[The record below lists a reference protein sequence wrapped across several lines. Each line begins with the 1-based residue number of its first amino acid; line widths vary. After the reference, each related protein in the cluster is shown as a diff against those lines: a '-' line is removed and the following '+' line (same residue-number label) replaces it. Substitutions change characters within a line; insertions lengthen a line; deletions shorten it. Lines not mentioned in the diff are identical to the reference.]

1 MGIYISNFLLF
12 RYSYNICDQ
21 VGGLDI
27 VCPVYYMTN
36 FRGFRSGLE
45 FGLPGFRFF
54 VEGHEIFLKLS
65 SEVIDILLGAVE
77 HEYCI
82 EIKIPCVWGDICV
95 PLTKIRSI
103 KEGPDIF
110 SRKSF

>member
-45 FGLPGFRFF
+45 FGLPGLRFF
-54 VEGHEIFLKLS
+54 VEGHEIFLKMS
-65 SEVIDILLGAVE
+65 SKVIDILLGSVE

-82 EIKIPCVWGDICV
+82 HVMISCGWGAVCV
-95 PLTKIRSI
+95 PLT
-103 KEGPDIF
+103 ENF
-110 SRKSF
+110 SVNERPTVCP